1 MACIVCFVRQ
11 KHPTLGGTKQMKNV
25 KFFMFSTMIGSA
37 LVLGACGNGDK
48 AGTGN
53 EEATKTLSGSVSGD
67 GSSTVA
73 PITEALVEEY
83 VLVQPKVKVTAGA
96 SGTGGGFEK
105 FIAGETDFSNASR
118 PIKEEEATKLKEAGI
133 DYTELEV
140 AYDGLSIVVNSE
152 NDWATD
158 LTVEDLKKLWVEDGT
173 TKKWSDINPEWP
185 DEEVV
190 FYSPGT
196 DSGTY
201 DYFNEIILED
211 EDIVKAATLSEDDNV
226 LVQGV
231 QGDKNAIGF
240 FGYAYYLANK
250 DSLNVVKIDGVEP
263 TNETIES
270 GDYTPLSR
278 PLFVY
283 VKNSAVK
290 ENEAVYD
297 FMKFSLENAGEMAEA
312 VGYVSLPEEDYE
324 SGLDVLEG
332 LK

>member
-1 MACIVCFVRQ
+1 
-11 KHPTLGGTKQMKNV
+11 MKNL
-25 KFFMFSTMIGSA
+25 KFFMMSTMIGSA
-37 LVLGACGNGDK
+37 LVLGACGNGEK
-48 AGTGN
+48 EGN
-53 EEATKTLSGSVSGD
+53 GNGEATEQLSGSVSGD

-83 VLVQPKVKVTAGA
+83 ALVQPDVKVTAGV

-118 PIKEEEATKLKEAGI
+118 PIKEEEAAKLKEAGI

-140 AYDGLSIVVNSE
+140 AYDGLSIVVNKE
-152 NDWATD
+152 NDWAKD
-158 LTVEDLKKLWVEDGT
+158 LTVEDLKKLWIEDGT

-196 DSGTY
+196 DSGTF
-201 DYFNEIILED
+201 DYFNEVILED
-211 EDIVKAATLSEDDNV
+211 ADIVKAATLSEDDNV

-250 DSLNVVKIDGVEP
+250 DTMSVVKIDGVEP

-283 VKNSAVK
+283 VKNASVK
-290 ENEAVYD
+290 DNEAVYD
-297 FMKFSLENAGEMAEA
+297 FMKFTLENAGDMAEA
-312 VGYVSLPEEDYE
+312 VGYVKSPEETYTED
-324 SGLDVLEG
+324 LKALEG

>member
-1 MACIVCFVRQ
+1 MIVRKKDQ
-11 KHPTLGGTKQMKNV
+11 TLGGTRQMKNF
-25 KFFMFSTMIGSA
+25 KFIMLSTMIGSA
-37 LVLGACGNGDK
+37 LVLGACGNDD
-48 AGTGN
+48 TENNDNGN
-53 EEATKTLSGSVSGD
+53 LSGSVTGD

-83 VLVQPKVKVTAGA
+83 AAVQPDVQVTAGV

-118 PIKEEEATKLKEAGI
+118 PIKEEEAAKLKEAGI
-133 DYTELEV
+133 EYTELEV
-140 AYDGLSIVVNSE
+140 AYDGLSIVVNTE
-152 NDWATD
+152 NDWAKD

-196 DSGTY
+196 DSGTF

-250 DSLNVVKIDGVEP
+250 DSMNVVTINGVEP

-270 GDYTPLSR
+270 GEYSPLSR

-283 VKNSAVK
+283 VKNDSVK

-297 FMKFSLENAGEMAEA
+297 FMKFTLENAGEMAEA
-312 VGYVSLPEEDYE
+312 VGYVSLPEEEYTKDLE
-324 SGLDVLEG
+324 ALEG